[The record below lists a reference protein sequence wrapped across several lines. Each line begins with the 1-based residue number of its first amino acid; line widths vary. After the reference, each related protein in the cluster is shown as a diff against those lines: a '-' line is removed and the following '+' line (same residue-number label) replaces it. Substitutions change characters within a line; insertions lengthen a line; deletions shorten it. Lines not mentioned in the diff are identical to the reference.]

1 MVTSP
6 SEDIR
11 ERLTPVLILAG
22 RITLGVCLA
31 LVLSMVGIVVGWGL
45 FLFSGSQ
52 SLTTWLSSLYF
63 GAGLGAGIS
72 GMAAWVRIDHETHLT
87 LATAL
92 VVGVSIGVVG
102 AWGGYQ
108 YGQNREIECCAM
120 PTASPVYFTALGAT
134 VAANIGVIILVA
146 IRGFISRK
154 RSSDIQNYLV

>member
-22 RITLGVCLA
+22 RIILGVCLA
-31 LVLSMVGIVVGWGL
+31 LVLSIVGIVVAWGL

-92 VVGVSIGVVG
+92 VVGVSIGVMG

-120 PTASPVYFTALGAT
+120 PVKSPIYFTALGAT
-134 VAANIGVIILVA
+134 LGANVGVMVLA
-146 IRGFISRK
+146 SIRDFVSRK
-154 RSSDIQNYLV
+154 RSSQGQNSLV